1 MTAAPLDPFELQAR
15 AKSLEA
21 DQAWDAILLLT
32 QQQRPWHR
40 NNPRLSGYLD
50 YLAG

>member
-32 QQQRPWHR
+32 QQQRPWHG